1 LLREYLE
8 LEMKIHD
15 PPKNFIVDFERI
27 VDDFIFICFFAG
39 NDFLPHLPSLDIYE
53 VSINL

>member
-8 LEMKIHD
+8 LEMKIQD